1 MEIKKYSNESDNH
14 YTKALRFIKNSK
26 VKFIL
31 SYSKS
36 LNGKKWHDDSKKARM
51 FGYFASKEK
60 MYNARAL
67 IIGGHKL
74 SLLVIN

>member
-1 MEIKKYSNESDNH
+1 MEIKKYSNKSENH

-51 FGYFASKEK
+51 FGYFTSQEK
-60 MYNARAL
+60 MYKAKAL
-67 IIGGHKL
+67 IVGSYKL